1 MNIKAAYYAFS
12 RMLLPTI
19 TVIGLIL
26 LSTLSIDT
34 TFGFLMQKTWLSG
47 LLRVALLAVELIW
60 FYYLYEKKIDL
71 YEKKIEELYIESIA
85 KGEEITDL
93 KKLKDGSLSSLEDYL
108 ASKTSHGYAHKV
120 DTVVYKEINPKLFI
134 VKLIQ

>member
-26 LSTLSIDT
+26 LSTLSIET
-34 TFGFLMQKTWLSG
+34 TFGFLMQKTWVSG
-47 LLRVALLAVELIW
+47 LLRVALLAVELVW
-60 FYYLYEKKIDL
+60 FYYLYETKVN
-71 YEKKIEELYIESIA
+71 ELYLESIA

-93 KKLKDGSLSSLEDYL
+93 RKFEDGSISRLENYL
-108 ASKTSHGYAHKV
+108 ASKTSHGYSHKV
-120 DTVVYKEINPKLFI
+120 NTVEYKEINPKLFI

>member
-34 TFGFLMQKTWLSG
+34 TFGFLMQKTWVSG
-47 LLRVALLAVELIW
+47 LLRVALLAVELVW
-60 FYYLYEKKIDL
+60 FYYLYQNKT
-71 YEKKIEELYIESIA
+71 EELALQDLLEKA
-85 KGEEITDL
+85 KNTVDF
-93 KKLKDGSLSSLEDYL
+93 KKYGDGSTNDFSTYL
-108 ASKTSHGYAHKV
+108 ANRTSKNYRT
-120 DTVVYKEINPKLFI
+120 ENI
-134 VKLIQ
+134 VTFAELEPRKYLVQLAS

>member
-60 FYYLYEKKIDL
+60 FYYLYEKKI
-71 YEKKIEELYIESIA
+71 EELYIESIA

-93 KKLKDGSLSSLEDYL
+93 KKLKDGSLSSLEGYL
-108 ASKTSHGYAHKV
+108 ASKTSHGYSHKV

>member
-47 LLRVALLAVELIW
+47 LLRVALLAVELVW
-60 FYYLYEKKIDL
+60 FYYLYQNKT
-71 YEKKIEELYIESIA
+71 EELALQDLLEKA
-85 KGEEITDL
+85 KNTVDF
-93 KKLKDGSLSSLEDYL
+93 KKYGDGSTNDFSTYL
-108 ASKTSHGYAHKV
+108 ANRTSKNYRTENIVTFA
-120 DTVVYKEINPKLFI
+120 ELEPKKYL
-134 VKLIQ
+134 VQLAS

>member
-34 TFGFLMQKTWLSG
+34 TFGFLMQKTWVSG
-47 LLRVALLAVELIW
+47 LLRVALLAVELVW
-60 FYYLYEKKIDL
+60 FYYLYQN
-71 YEKKIEELYIESIA
+71 KIEELATEQAIKEGIDAEFA
-85 KGEEITDL
+85 KPTKGRI
-93 KKLKDGSLSSLEDYL
+93 DYL
-108 ASKTSHGYAHKV
+108 VRDVLLRNSSANYENDE
-120 DTVVYKEINPKLFI
+120 DTVVYKKVADKLFL
-134 VKLIQ
+134 VKLLK

>member
-34 TFGFLMQKTWLSG
+34 TFGFLMQKTWVSG
-47 LLRVALLAVELIW
+47 LLRVALLAVELVW
-60 FYYLYEKKIDL
+60 FYYLYQNKT
-71 YEKKIEELYIESIA
+71 EELAIQDLLEKA
-85 KGEEITDL
+85 KNTVDF
-93 KKLKDGSLSSLEDYL
+93 KKYGDGSTNDFSTYL
-108 ASKTSHGYAHKV
+108 ANRTSKNYRT
-120 DTVVYKEINPKLFI
+120 ENI
-134 VKLIQ
+134 VTFAELEPRKYLVQLAS

>member
-26 LSTLSIDT
+26 LLTLSIET

-47 LLRVALLAVELIW
+47 LLRVALLAIELVW
-60 FYYLYEKKIDL
+60 FYYLYVKK
-71 YEKKIEELYIESIA
+71 S
-85 KGEEITDL
+85 EEIALEEGVKDL
-93 KKLKDGSLSSLEDYL
+93 ETGFKQYKNGRIDYVESLIIQASSASSNEDEVVTYKKLTDNVFL
-108 ASKTSHGYAHKV
+108 
-120 DTVVYKEINPKLFI
+120 IKLL
-134 VKLIQ
+134 K

>member
-34 TFGFLMQKTWLSG
+34 TFGFLMQKTWVSG
-47 LLRVALLAVELIW
+47 LLRVALLAVELVW
-60 FYYLYEKKIDL
+60 FYYLYEKKT
-71 YEKKIEELYIESIA
+71 EELALQDLLEKA
-85 KGEEITDL
+85 KNTVDF
-93 KKLKDGSLSSLEDYL
+93 KKYGDGSINDFSTYL
-108 ASKTSHGYAHKV
+108 ANRTSKNYRTENIVTFA
-120 DTVVYKEINPKLFI
+120 ELEPKKYL
-134 VKLIQ
+134 VQLAS

>member
-34 TFGFLMQKTWLSG
+34 TFGFLMQKTWVSG
-47 LLRVALLAVELIW
+47 LLRVALLAVELVW
-60 FYYLYEKKIDL
+60 FYYLYETKVD
-71 YEKKIEELYIESIA
+71 ELYLESIA
-85 KGEEITDL
+85 NGEEITGFIKFD
-93 KKLKDGSLSSLEDYL
+93 DGSISRLENYL
-108 ASKTSHGYAHKV
+108 ATKTSHGYSHKV
-120 DTVVYKEINPKLFI
+120 NTVEYKEINPKLFV

>member
-60 FYYLYEKKIDL
+60 FYYL

>member
-34 TFGFLMQKTWLSG
+34 TFGFLMQKTWVSG
-47 LLRVALLAVELIW
+47 LLRVALLAVELVW
-60 FYYLYEKKIDL
+60 FYYLYQN
-71 YEKKIEELYIESIA
+71 KIEELATEQAIKEGIDA
-85 KGEEITDL
+85 EFANLL
-93 KKLKDGSLSSLEDYL
+93 KEG
-108 ASKTSHGYAHKV
+108 
-120 DTVVYKEINPKLFI
+120 
-134 VKLIQ
+134 

>member
-34 TFGFLMQKTWLSG
+34 TFGFLMQKTWVSG
-47 LLRVALLAVELIW
+47 LLRVALLAVELVW
-60 FYYLYEKKIDL
+60 FYYLYEKKT
-71 YEKKIEELYIESIA
+71 EELALQDLLEKA
-85 KGEEITDL
+85 KNTVDF
-93 KKLKDGSLSSLEDYL
+93 KKYGDGSTNDFSTYL
-108 ASKTSHGYAHKV
+108 ANRTSKNYRTENIVTFA
-120 DTVVYKEINPKLFI
+120 ELEPKKYL
-134 VKLIQ
+134 VQLAS

>member
-26 LSTLSIDT
+26 LSTLSIEI

-60 FYYLYEKKIDL
+60 FYYLYVKKSGEIALEEGVKDLETGFKFYNNGRID
-71 YEKKIEELYIESIA
+71 YIENLLIKSTSVSSN
-85 KGEEITDL
+85 EIETVAY
-93 KKLKDGSLSSLEDYL
+93 KKLTD
-108 ASKTSHGYAHKV
+108 KV
-120 DTVVYKEINPKLFI
+120 FLIKLL
-134 VKLIQ
+134 K